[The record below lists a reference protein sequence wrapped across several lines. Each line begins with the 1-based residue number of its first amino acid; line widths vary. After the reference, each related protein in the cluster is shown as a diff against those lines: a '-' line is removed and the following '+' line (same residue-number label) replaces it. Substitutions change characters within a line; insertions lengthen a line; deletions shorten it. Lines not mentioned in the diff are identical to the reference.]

1 MTTAGNNITKANIV
15 SSFKTMRDTYNTGI
29 VWHSGNH
36 PFNPNAENTYNGV
49 VNDRVNPASGPSTG
63 YATGSIENNI
73 NDANVTAATIVN
85 QFRNHASA
93 LSRIRRARL
102 IRYFS
107 TTFPRNDRAQSRV
120 DFDQTQMT
128 SLDSKYATSMNNV
141 GVANVATGQLISG
154 SNINQFVNNLS
165 TAINNARNST
175 LTFQE
180 FYCHSSCHSSC
191 HGSI

>member
-29 VWHSGNH
+29 VWHSSSH
-36 PFNPNAENTYNGV
+36 PFNPGAENTYNGV
-49 VNDRVNPASGPSTG
+49 NNDRTNPASGPSTG
-63 YATGSIENNI
+63 FATGNIENNI
-73 NDANVTAATIVN
+73 TDANVTAATIVN

-107 TTFPRNDRAQSRV
+107 TSFPRNIRAGLSV
-120 DFDQTQMT
+120 TFDQTQIT
-128 SLDSKYATSMNNV
+128 SLDGKYATSMNNV
-141 GVANVATGQLISG
+141 GVANVATNQLIVG
-154 SNINQFVNNLS
+154 ANINQFVNNLS
-165 TAINNARNST
+165 AAINTARNST

>member
-1 MTTAGNNITKANIV
+1 MTTAGTDITKANIV
-15 SSFKTMRDTYNTGI
+15 SSFKTMRNTYNSGI
-29 VWHSGNH
+29 VWHSGSH
-36 PFNPNAENTYNGV
+36 PFNPNANNTYNGV
-49 VNDRVNPASGPSTG
+49 VNDRTNPASGPAAG
-63 YATGSIENNI
+63 HATGNIEDNI
-73 NDANVTAATIVN
+73 ADANVTASTIVN
-85 QFRNHASA
+85 QFRNYASA
-93 LSRIRRARL
+93 LSRIRSARL

-120 DFDQTQMT
+120 DFDQTQIT
-128 SLDSKYATSMNNV
+128 SLDGKFATSMNNV
-141 GVANVATGQLISG
+141 GVADVAESQLIVG
-154 SNINQFVNNLS
+154 GNIDQFVSNLS

>member
-15 SSFKTMRDTYNTGI
+15 SSFKTMRDTYNSGI
-29 VWHSGNH
+29 VWHSGSH
-36 PFNPNAENTYNGV
+36 PFNANAENTYNGV
-49 VNDRVNPASGPSTG
+49 NNDRTNPASGPSAG
-63 YATGSIENNI
+63 FATGNIEDNI
-73 NDANVTAATIVN
+73 TDANVTASTIVN
-85 QFRNHASA
+85 QFRNYATA

-107 TTFPRNDRAQSRV
+107 TSFPANIRAGLSV
-120 DFDQTQMT
+120 TFDQTQVT
-128 SLDSKYATSMNNV
+128 SLDGKFATSMNNV
-141 GVANVATGQLISG
+141 GVANVATNQLIVG
-154 SNINQFVNNLS
+154 ANINQFVNNLS
-165 TAINNARNST
+165 AAINTARNST